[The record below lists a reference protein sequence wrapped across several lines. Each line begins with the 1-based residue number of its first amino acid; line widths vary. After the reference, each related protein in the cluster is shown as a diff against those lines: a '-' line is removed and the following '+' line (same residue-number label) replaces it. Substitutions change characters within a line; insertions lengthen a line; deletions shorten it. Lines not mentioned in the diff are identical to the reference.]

1 MLVGFPN
8 RIMNQMCAELM
19 LNQDFAKF
27 VYYKGESGDILSLP
41 DLENAHKLLKNKQV
55 HINRKIP
62 KILHDSDVNVFMNL
76 NRWQSYK
83 SYNGKGH
90 SSQKIDEVTIK
101 IVVLMQG
108 TCVQTENGNRD
119 VALVSIIKDIL
130 EDNLL
135 SDSEDKINSRAII
148 FNNIES
154 KKISAVSD
162 NLKRLKVQR
171 PLLATVTET
180 SVNWDLKNLLYNLQ
194 EEAIS
199 LNSSKTSIHKNS

>member
-101 IVVLMQG
+101 IIVLMQS

-130 EDNLL
+130 ESTDLGGL
-135 SDSEDKINSRAII
+135 GQCSIEDVAELYALPVEYHGFEI
-148 FNNIES
+148 FC
-154 KKISAVSD
+154 KVTGFKT
-162 NLKRLKVQR
+162 LKMG
-171 PLLATVTET
+171 
-180 SVNWDLKNLLYNLQ
+180 
-194 EEAIS
+194 I
-199 LNSSKTSIHKNS
+199 